1 MFCFGILR
9 ILEKNRKSAK
19 TGKFGHYRA
28 PMPLRR
34 EPTPRH
40 RSTPRC
46 QNGTPRVCRSVAT
59 VHSDKF
65 FWIFVSEHLVFI
77 HQKYRNTNK

>member
-1 MFCFGILR
+1 MLLGVIPMFCFRILR

-46 QNGTPRVCRSVAT
+46 QNGTLGYAAA
-59 VHSDKF
+59 
-65 FWIFVSEHLVFI
+65 
-77 HQKYRNTNK
+77 